1 VLLFAVAIVLLLLAV
16 AVVSYPLVFQPA
28 EPYAL
33 PKLPPSEFSE
43 RDALLDAI
51 DDLEHS
57 FHSGKVS
64 QADYE
69 AQRARLEV
77 QYVAVL
83 EAAEAKS
90 GFRGGAA

>member
-1 VLLFAVAIVLLLLAV
+1 VLLYVVALLILLLAV

-28 EPYAL
+28 EAYRLAN
-33 PKLPPSEFSE
+33 PPPAEFSE

-64 QADYE
+64 PADYE

-83 EAAEAKS
+83 EAAEVKETS
-90 GFRGGAA
+90 PGGAR

>member
-1 VLLFAVAIVLLLLAV
+1 VLLIAAAVILLLAV
-16 AVVSYPLVFQPA
+16 LVVSYPLLFQKA
-28 EPYAL
+28 EPYVL
-33 PKLPPSEFSE
+33 PRQLPSEFSE

-77 QYVAVL
+77 QYVALL
-83 EAAEAKS
+83 EAAEVKEAS
-90 GFRGGAA
+90 QGGPA

>member
-1 VLLFAVAIVLLLLAV
+1 MLLTAAVAILLLAV
-16 AVVSYPLVFQPA
+16 LVVSYPLVFQKA
-28 EPYAL
+28 EPYVL
-33 PKLPPSEFSE
+33 PRELPSEFSE

-57 FHSGKVS
+57 FHSGKLS

-77 QYVAVL
+77 QYVALV
-83 EAAEAKS
+83 EDAEVKES
-90 GFRGGAA
+90 SMGGTP

>member
-1 VLLFAVAIVLLLLAV
+1 VLLLAIAILLLILAV
-16 AVVSYPLVFQPA
+16 VVVSYPLVFQPT
-28 EPYAL
+28 ESYTL
-33 PKLPPSEFSE
+33 PKPPPSEFSE

-69 AQRARLEV
+69 TQRARLEV

-83 EAAEAKS
+83 EAAETGESAP
-90 GFRGGAA
+90 GGSA

>member
-1 VLLFAVAIVLLLLAV
+1 MVLYVVAVLILLLAV

-28 EPYAL
+28 EPYRLAN
-33 PKLPPSEFSE
+33 PPAEFSE
-43 RDALLDAI
+43 RDAMLDAI

-64 QADYE
+64 PADYE

-83 EAAEAKS
+83 EAAEVK
-90 GFRGGAA
+90 

>member
-1 VLLFAVAIVLLLLAV
+1 VLLIVIAVLLLMLAI
-16 AVVSYPLVFQPA
+16 AVVSYPLVMQPA
-28 EPYAL
+28 ESYIQ
-33 PKLPPSEFSE
+33 PKAPPAEFSE

-69 AQRARLEV
+69 AQRAQLEV

-83 EAAEAKS
+83 EAAEAKDPS
-90 GFRGGAA
+90 RGGTP

>member
-1 VLLFAVAIVLLLLAV
+1 VLLIVIAVLLLLLAV
-16 AVVSYPLVFQPA
+16 AVVSYPLVMQAA
-28 EPYAL
+28 ESYIL
-33 PKLPPSEFSE
+33 PKAPPSEFSE

-69 AQRARLEV
+69 SLRAQLEV

-83 EAAEAKS
+83 EAEEVKDTS
-90 GFRGGAA
+90 RGGTP